1 MNTWDVPEKVP
12 KEKAAIQQRGQLGA
26 QASSHDLSV
35 GHSGD
40 FPKYP
45 VLVLLWDES
54 NRNTH
59 MHTDELSICVIVCRF
74 WKCK

>member
-54 NRNTH
+54 
-59 MHTDELSICVIVCRF
+59 
-74 WKCK
+74 K